1 MANRRGGGDNNGR
14 SRGEVAERRG
24 RSRSGRNHLREG
36 AHTYWN
42 TDMRARCR
50 WEANGA
56 DADEVERKDEVWQL
70 ESRASA
76 PFQRGRPGSGSEAE
90 CEHTGT
96 HLV

>member
-1 MANRRGGGDNNGR
+1 MVGAEGR
-14 SRGEVAERRG
+14 SQNGEGGAG
-24 RSRSGRNHLREG
+24 PSGIFPEKVRTLTG
-36 AHTYWN
+36 S

-70 ESRASA
+70 ELRASA